1 MLIIT
6 LNVNGL
12 NAPTKRQR
20 LPEWIQK
27 QDWYICY
34 LQETLVRARET
45 YRLKVWEWYS
55 TQIEIKKKAGEGMIC
70 SEKVDFKTKTVIRDK
85 EGPYTI
91 IKGSIP
97 EKYITI
103 INVYRTNLGAP
114 EYVRQIQITIK
125 EEIDS
130 NTIIVGALTPL
141 FPQWTDNA
149 YRKLIRKQRLSIPIH
164 FRSVGLN

>member
-1 MLIIT
+1 
-6 LNVNGL
+6 
-12 NAPTKRQR
+12 
-20 LPEWIQK
+20 
-27 QDWYICY
+27 
-34 LQETLVRARET
+34 
-45 YRLKVWEWYS
+45 
-55 TQIEIKKKAGEGMIC
+55 MIC

-97 EKYITI
+97 EKDITI

-114 EYVRQIQITIK
+114 EYVRQIHTTIT

-149 YRKLIRKQRLSIPIH
+149 YRKLIRKQRPSIPMH
-164 FRSVGLN
+164 FRSLGLN